1 MISAVPY
8 YYLSIIYRINII
20 YNEDAAVVL
29 YVPVLN
35 NSFRTYIQ
43 ENLLRCS
50 GMKSISAMCE
60 EVFRAVVTECENR

>member
-35 NSFRTYIQ
+35 NLIPFELIYKKI
-43 ENLLRCS
+43 CF
-50 GMKSISAMCE
+50 GA
-60 EVFRAVVTECENR
+60 AG